1 MLKQISK
8 YIGIVVIAILALY
21 LAYMV
26 ILGAKYYLAKW
37 EMARKVETFNN
48 LVLQMFKDDTYGGK
62 TPEETYNLF
71 VDALKNQ
78 DVNLAVKYFILDTDR
93 RARYL
98 KEFNDKKQ
106 QGELEEY
113 ANAFPEWEEFEQV
126 KDQENDWESQ
136 AMVEHKTYY
145 SESKTVKLPDGA
157 GGFIEHT
164 FLPGE
169 YVDQSIIFTKNLDIW
184 KISSL

>member
-78 DVNLAVKYFILDTDR
+78 DVNLAVMIKNNKASWKSMPMPFPSGKSLNR
-93 RARYL
+93 L
-98 KEFNDKKQ
+98 KTRKMTGK
-106 QGELEEY
+106 
-113 ANAFPEWEEFEQV
+113 AKRW
-126 KDQENDWESQ
+126 
-136 AMVEHKTYY
+136 
-145 SESKTVKLPDGA
+145 
-157 GGFIEHT
+157 
-164 FLPGE
+164 
-169 YVDQSIIFTKNLDIW
+169 
-184 KISSL
+184 